1 MPLLGWRALLLLA
14 GCSALARGY
23 TLRCPAP
30 RTRLDALTAPHRP
43 SSMRLVHPQMNLGDR
58 FMRLV
63 KSNVNNLISN
73 MEDPEKVLTQAV
85 DDMQR
90 DLIKVRQAYA
100 EVSAST
106 KRMEGQ
112 LSLAE
117 QEADKWYSRAQLAL
131 EKGEEELAREALTR
145 RQQQVEMAD
154 GLKEQIESQ
163 QGSIASLFESMKELE
178 VKCRPRRRA
187 QSPLGRRRRPRPRP
201 HHSEPRTRI
210 PRVLSGPGE
219 DDRGE
224 GEEGSDHRTR
234 SDGEGCDQ
242 GERHALWRWHGHLHS
257 RVRPHD
263 GEG

>member
-1 MPLLGWRALLLLA
+1 MRLLGWRALLLLA

-30 RTRLDALTAPHRP
+30 RTRLDALTAPRRP
-43 SSMRLVHPQMNLGDR
+43 SSMRLVHPRMNLGDR

-63 KSNVNNLISN
+63 KSNVNSLMSNL
-73 MEDPEKVLTQAV
+73 EDPEKVLTQAV

-131 EKGEEELAREALTR
+131 EKGEDELAREALTR

-178 VKCRPRRRA
+178 VIAARA
-187 QSPLGRRRRPRPRP
+187 AALKPPSFSAAHVAERFREESGSNPPRPP
-201 HHSEPRTRI
+201 PPPTPATPPQRTSH
-210 PRVLSGPGE
+210 P
-219 DDRGE
+219 D
-224 GEEGSDHRTR
+224 T
-234 SDGEGCDQ
+234 
-242 GERHALWRWHGHLHS
+242 S
-257 RVRPHD
+257 RVVRSR
-263 GEG
+263 